1 MLTWTS
7 NAAVVI
13 RSLIGDSGLSEG
25 SGLRLV
31 IHPQSRSLVMSLAPG
46 PTSHD
51 DVLTRHGVRVFL
63 DPAAAARLREQ
74 TLDARI
80 TGDEQRFF
88 LTT

>member
-7 NAAVVI
+7 NAATVI
-13 RSLIGDSGLSEG
+13 RSLIGDAGLSEG

-31 IHPQSRSLVMSLAPG
+31 IHPTSRSLVMTLAPA
-46 PTSHD
+46 PHWHD
-51 DVLTRHGVRVFL
+51 DVLTRYGVRVFL
-63 DPAAAARLREQ
+63 DPAAAARLRKE

-80 TGDEQRFF
+80 TDDERRFF